1 MHAQILRSFPGF
13 RESACFHALGRM
25 QAALAPITWILFWFC
40 LGVFFFFFFF
50 FLLPRAAFCFPTPL
64 PSLPIYHPSSST
76 DKCLVRMSTFLPWQK
91 SNPRRP
97 IELVTCFLGRSRML
111 ILCSCGKK
119 ACPSDSVGAEGEKS
133 KVSCGSNLH
142 KSPSGICVFPCATFV
157 SQAVLPVCVAKAVL
171 STLA

>member
-1 MHAQILRSFPGF
+1 MHKFSALSLVFVSQLVSMRLGECKLPLLLSPGF
-13 RESACFHALGRM
+13 CFGFVL
-25 QAALAPITWILFWFC
+25 
-40 LGVFFFFFFF
+40 VFFFFFFF